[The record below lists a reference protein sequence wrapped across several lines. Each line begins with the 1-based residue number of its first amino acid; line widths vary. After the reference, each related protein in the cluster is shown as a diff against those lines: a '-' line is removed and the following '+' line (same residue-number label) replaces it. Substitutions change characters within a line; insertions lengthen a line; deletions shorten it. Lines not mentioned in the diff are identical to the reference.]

1 MGGAKRQLPK
11 RLSIKLRLIREA
23 LGCTQEEMIKR
34 LGLEGKVPR
43 SYLSRFETG
52 EREPS
57 LDVLLKYSEI
67 ARVWINVLVDDSIDL
82 PERLPR
88 AGMHA
93 GVRHMGND

>member
-11 RLSIKLRLIREA
+11 RLPAKLRLIREA
-23 LGCTQEEMIKR
+23 LGYTQEEMIKR

-57 LDVLLKYSEI
+57 LDILLRYSEI
-67 ARVWINVLVDDSIDL
+67 ARVWINALVDDGVDL
-82 PERLPR
+82 PVKLPSNR
-88 AGMHA
+88 MHE
-93 GVRHMGND
+93 GVKRSR